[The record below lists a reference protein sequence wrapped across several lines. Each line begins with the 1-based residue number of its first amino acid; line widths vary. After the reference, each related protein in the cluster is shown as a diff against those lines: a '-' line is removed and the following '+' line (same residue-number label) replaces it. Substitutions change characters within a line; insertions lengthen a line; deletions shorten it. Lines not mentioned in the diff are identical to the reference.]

1 MLKSM
6 RNCLQVFLLDRR
18 TDKANDNF
26 KKINRMKKFITLM
39 ILSALCLGAKAQQ
52 INGDFS
58 TWEDCH
64 PWVAGNYIND
74 KVGSQPQGWRASNVY
89 GAGGTGKNDKFITK
103 VSGHTDGYTGVQILN
118 VFVGAARI
126 GAWAPG
132 YLSLGTP
139 WNTSKGK
146 SEKDGGCFGGMSFI
160 YKPDAIVFN
169 YKFSQSKSKA
179 SFVGYLWKGTWTQTN
194 VPSSTTLFS
203 NPEKAAITDRDVCVL
218 GKYDASKHKGDTP
231 TSTTDAQL
239 IASYETYVESS
250 VDNWTACEIPFTY
263 VDEDAKPEKINIIFS
278 SADYFSTTGAGT
290 DKASVNDTRDVLTID
305 DVKLIYYHSL
315 AKCTY
320 DGQEVTFDDNDSASV
335 SALYDESKLFCQ
347 KKGVGATVKK
357 AYNNATGK
365 LTITVEGND
374 NSADNPSVT
383 TYTIQFKKPS
393 DVVSEKSYTETLYV
407 TINGETTDPQ
417 EANVLVQTRYDGKFN
432 FVLKNFVLGGEMPVG
447 NINVPSLT
455 KNPDGS
461 FSFQGITSIEAG
473 DLEDVAED
481 EWIGPGLGEVPLD
494 LKGQF
499 VGEDHLRVSIDI
511 DMTSTLEQFIYV
523 HLGYDAASLAV
534 NSAAQY
540 GTFCAPFDVTI
551 PQGVT
556 AYIISGIAEN
566 GKLTL
571 VEQQNTIPAHTPVI
585 VYSESASGI
594 NEVQFGVATTAT
606 ATSKYLTG
614 VYTDT
619 KAPVGSYV
627 LQNQRGRVG
636 FYQVQEGIQPMVRA
650 NRAYLTVPA
659 SANVK
664 AFYMDD
670 ATAIQTVEELLS
682 GKAEIYDLAGRRQQK
697 LQKGINIVGGK
708 KVLVK

>member
-1 MLKSM
+1 MLKSI
-6 RNCLQVFLLDRR
+6 RNCVQVFLLDWR

-169 YKFSQSKSKA
+169 YKFSKSKSKA

-320 DGQEVTFDDNDSASV
+320 DGQQVTFDGINSASV
-335 SALYDESKLFCQ
+335 SALYDENKLAYE
-347 KKGVGATVKK
+347 KKGVGAKVENE
-357 AYNNATGK
+357 YNNATGV
-365 LTITVEGND
+365 LTITVKGND
-374 NSADNPSVT
+374 YSADNTSVT
-383 TYTIQFKKPS
+383 TYTIQF
-393 DVVSEKSYTETLYV
+393 Y
-407 TINGETTDPQ
+407 N
-417 EANVLVQTRYDGKFN
+417 
-432 FVLKNFVLGGEMPVG
+432 
-447 NINVPSLT
+447 
-455 KNPDGS
+455 
-461 FSFQGITSIEAG
+461 
-473 DLEDVAED
+473 
-481 EWIGPGLGEVPLD
+481 
-494 LKGQF
+494 
-499 VGEDHLRVSIDI
+499 
-511 DMTSTLEQFIYV
+511 
-523 HLGYDAASLAV
+523 ASATLAV

-540 GTFCAPFDVTI
+540 GTFCAPFNVTI
-551 PQGVT
+551 PAGVQAFT
-556 AYIISGIAEN
+556 ISSIAEN

-571 VEQQNTIPAHTPVI
+571 VEQQSTIPAHTPVI
-585 VYSESASGI
+585 VYSESATDI
-594 NEVQFGVATTAT
+594 NAVQFGVATTRT

-627 LQNQRGRVG
+627 LQNQGGRVG
-636 FYQVQEGIQPMVRA
+636 FYHVEGTQPWVRA

>member
-6 RNCLQVFLLDRR
+6 RNCVQVFLLDWR
-18 TDKANDNF
+18 TDKTNDNF

-39 ILSALCLGAKAQQ
+39 ILSALCLGAKAQYQ
-52 INGDFS
+52 VNNSDFEEGWDDVTYKKITGVEPKHWNSFLTGTGTYKSTACQVSQVASSSDIRPGSKGSCSVKISDYKVFLSNYAQGNLTTGCINM
-58 TWEDCH
+58 
-64 PWVAGNYIND
+64 
-74 KVGSQPQGWRASNVY
+74 GSMTASN
-89 GAGGTGKNDKFITK
+89 AGSSAGSPGNCNFTDTSNDKFNQQF
-103 VSGHTDGYTGVQILN
+103 TGL
-118 VFVGAARI
+118 
-126 GAWAPG
+126 
-132 YLSLGTP
+132 
-139 WNTSKGK
+139 
-146 SEKDGGCFGGMSFI
+146 
-160 YKPDAIVFN
+160 PDAMHVWVKFVSTN
-169 YKFSQSKSKA
+169 SSYKAKA
-179 SFVGYLWKGTWTQTN
+179 TTVLHTEGYYQDPEPKTN
-194 VPSSTTLFS
+194 DCEGKVVANATKTDISS
-203 NPEKAAITDRDVCVL
+203 
-218 GKYDASKHKGDTP
+218 
-231 TSTTDAQL
+231 
-239 IASYETYVESS
+239 SS
-250 VDNWTACEIPFTY
+250 DWQELEIPFEYSIT
-263 VDEDAKPEKINIIFS
+263 DGTKPAYALVS
-278 SADYFSTTGAGT
+278 FSTNSTPGRGTG
-290 DKASVNDTRDVLTID
+290 NDYMIID
-305 DVKLIYYHSL
+305 DLEYIYYHSL
-315 AKCTY
+315 TSCAY
-320 DGQEVTFDDNDSASV
+320 DGQQVTFDGNNSASV
-335 SALYDESKLFCQ
+335 SALYDRSKLDYV
-347 KKGVGATVKK
+347 KKGVGATVKEEYK
-357 AYNNATGK
+357 NATGK

-407 TINGETTDPQ
+407 TINGETTEPQ
-417 EANVLVQTRYDGKFN
+417 DANVLVQTRYDGNFN
-432 FVLKNFVLGGEMPVG
+432 FVLKNFVLDGSIPVG

-455 KNPDGS
+455 KKADGS
-461 FSFQGITSIEAG
+461 FSFQGTTIIEAG
-473 DLEDVAED
+473 DLEGVAED
-481 EWIGPGLGEVPLD
+481 GWLGPELGVVPLD

-551 PQGVT
+551 PEGVQAFT
-556 AYIISGIAEN
+556 IGGIAEN

-571 VEQQNTIPAHTPVI
+571 VEQKNTILAHTPVI
-585 VYSESASGI
+585 VYSESTSDI
-594 NEVQFGVATTAT
+594 NAVQFGVATSGT
-606 ATSKYLTG
+606 ATSDYLKG
-614 VYTDT
+614 VYTDIT
-619 KAPVGSYV
+619 APVGSYV
-627 LQNQRGRVG
+627 LQNQGGRVG
-636 FYQVQEGIQPMVRA
+636 FYHVEGTQPWVRA

>member
-1 MLKSM
+1 
-6 RNCLQVFLLDRR
+6 
-18 TDKANDNF
+18 
-26 KKINRMKKFITLM
+26 MKKFITLM

-58 TWEDCH
+58 TWEKCY
-64 PWVAGNYIND
+64 PWVGGNYIGKD
-74 KVGSQPQGWRASNVY
+74 VGEQPQGWHASNVY
-89 GAGGTGKNDKFITK
+89 GADGTGKNDLFITQ
-103 VSGHTDGYTGVQILN
+103 VSGHTDGYTGVKIQN
-118 VFVGAARI
+118 VYVGMKVLFYNI
-126 GAWAPG
+126 GSWAPG

-139 WNTSKGK
+139 WNTSIGTNEE
-146 SEKDGGCFGGMSFI
+146 SKDGGCFGGTSFV
-160 YKPDAIVFN
+160 YKPDAISFN
-169 YKFSQSKSKA
+169 YKFSQTQSRA

-194 VPSSTTLFS
+194 VPSSTTATS
-203 NPEKAAITDRDVCVL
+203 SSTPKKAIIIDRDVCVL

-231 TSTTDAQL
+231 TSTVDAKL

-250 VDNWTACEIPFTY
+250 VENWTICEIPFTY
-263 VDEDAKPEKINIIFS
+263 LDADATPEKINIIFS

-290 DKASVNDTRDVLTID
+290 GDASINDTRDVLTID

-315 AKCTY
+315 TSCTY
-320 DGQEVTFDDNDSASV
+320 DGQQVTFDGNNAASV
-335 SALYDESKLFCQ
+335 SALYDESKQLVCV
-347 KKGVGATVKK
+347 KKGVGAEVEK
-357 AYNNATGK
+357 AYDNATGV
-365 LTITVEGND
+365 LTITVKGND
-374 NSADNPSVT
+374 YDADNNSVT
-383 TYTIQFKKPS
+383 TYTIQF
-393 DVVSEKSYTETLYV
+393 Y
-407 TINGETTDPQ
+407 N
-417 EANVLVQTRYDGKFN
+417 
-432 FVLKNFVLGGEMPVG
+432 
-447 NINVPSLT
+447 
-455 KNPDGS
+455 
-461 FSFQGITSIEAG
+461 
-473 DLEDVAED
+473 
-481 EWIGPGLGEVPLD
+481 
-494 LKGQF
+494 
-499 VGEDHLRVSIDI
+499 
-511 DMTSTLEQFIYV
+511 
-523 HLGYDAASLAV
+523 ASATLAV

-556 AYIISGIAEN
+556 AYTIGGIAEN

-571 VEQQNTIPAHTPVI
+571 VEQKNTIRAHTPVI
-585 VYSESASGI
+585 VYSESASDI
-594 NEVQFGVATTAT
+594 NAVQFGVATSGT

-627 LQNQRGRVG
+627 LQNQSGRVG
-636 FYQVQEGIQPMVRA
+636 FYRVQNGTQPWVRA

>member
-1 MLKSM
+1 
-6 RNCLQVFLLDRR
+6 
-18 TDKANDNF
+18 
-26 KKINRMKKFITLM
+26 MKKFITLM

-52 INGDFS
+52 INGDFDGD
-58 TWEDCH
+58 WEDCV
-64 PWVAGNYIND
+64 PWDSKGNTDVY
-74 KVGSQPQGWRASNVY
+74 GTQPSGWKISNVCGMSGM
-89 GAGGTGKNDKFITK
+89 GATIVGKSVSGFTGSNGDLAVKLTNTPNPYRSTEIVPAYLTLGTSWATAKATISSVKNADGGTFGGKEFTYRPDALSFYYKRTLSNGSTENATIVAYLWRGTFTQNNVPGNTTMGTPTK
-103 VSGHTDGYTGVQILN
+103 VTMNDRDRQVLGVDMTGCQGGDQSQTVDASCIASIN
-118 VFVGAARI
+118 HSIVGEVTE
-126 GAWAPG
+126 WSQMVLDFD
-132 YLSLGTP
+132 Y
-139 WNTSKGK
+139 K
-146 SEKDGGCFGGMSFI
+146 SE
-160 YKPDAIVFN
+160 
-169 YKFSQSKSKA
+169 
-179 SFVGYLWKGTWTQTN
+179 
-194 VPSSTTLFS
+194 
-203 NPEKAAITDRDVCVL
+203 
-218 GKYDASKHKGDTP
+218 
-231 TSTTDAQL
+231 
-239 IASYETYVESS
+239 
-250 VDNWTACEIPFTY
+250 EII
-263 VDEDAKPEKINIIFS
+263 PEKINVIF
-278 SADYFSTTGAGT
+278 AADDYFGDRSKIGKNNT
-290 DKASVNDTRDVLTID
+290 LTID
-305 DVKLIYYHSL
+305 NVKLIYYHSL

-320 DGQEVTFDDNDSASV
+320 DGQQVTFDGNNSASV
-335 SALYDESKLFCQ
+335 SALYDRSKLDYV
-347 KKGVGATVKK
+347 KKGVGATVKEE
-357 AYNNATGK
+357 YNNATGK

-551 PQGVT
+551 PEGVT
-556 AYIISGIAEN
+556 AYTISGIEEN

-571 VEQQNTIPAHTPVI
+571 VEQKNTILAHTPVI
-585 VYSESASGI
+585 VYSESTSDI
-594 NEVQFGVATTAT
+594 NAVQFGVATSGT

>member
-1 MLKSM
+1 
-6 RNCLQVFLLDRR
+6 
-18 TDKANDNF
+18 
-26 KKINRMKKFITLM
+26 MKKFITLM

-52 INGDFS
+52 INGDFDD
-58 TWEDCH
+58 TWEDCI
-64 PWVAGNYIND
+64 PWDSKGNTDVY
-74 KVGSQPQGWRASNVY
+74 GTQPSGWKISNVCGMSGM
-89 GAGGTGKNDKFITK
+89 GATIVGKS
-103 VSGHTDGYTGVQILN
+103 VSGFTGSNGDLAVELTNTPNLYRKSEI
-118 VFVGAARI
+118 VPA
-126 GAWAPG
+126 
-132 YLSLGTP
+132 YLTLGTS
-139 WNTSKGK
+139 WAT
-146 SEKDGGCFGGMSFI
+146 
-160 YKPDAIVFN
+160 A
-169 YKFSQSKSKA
+169 KA
-179 SFVGYLWKGTWTQTN
+179 SFSSVSNADGGTFGGKEFSYRPDALSFFYKRTLSNGSTENATIVAYLWRGTFTQNN
-194 VPSSTTLFS
+194 VPGNTTMGTPTKVTM
-203 NPEKAAITDRDVCVL
+203 NDRDRQVL
-218 GKYDASKHKGDTP
+218 GVDMTGCQGGDQSQTVDASC
-231 TSTTDAQL
+231 
-239 IASYETYVESS
+239 IASINHSIVGEVTEWSQMVLDFDYKSE
-250 VDNWTACEIPFTY
+250 EII
-263 VDEDAKPEKINIIFS
+263 PEKINVIF
-278 SADYFSTTGAGT
+278 AADDYFGDRSKIGKNNT
-290 DKASVNDTRDVLTID
+290 LTID
-305 DVKLIYYHSL
+305 NVKLIYYHSL

-320 DGQEVTFDDNDSASV
+320 DGQQVTFDGNNSASV
-335 SALYDESKLFCQ
+335 SALYDRSKLDYV
-347 KKGVGATVKK
+347 KKGVGATVKEE
-357 AYNNATGK
+357 YNNATGK
-365 LTITVEGND
+365 LTITVKGND

-407 TINGETTDPQ
+407 TINCETTEPQ
-417 EANVLVQTRYDGKFN
+417 DANVLVQTRYDGNFN
-432 FVLKNFVLGGEMPVG
+432 FVLKNFVLGGSMPVG

-455 KNPDGS
+455 KNADGS

-473 DLEDVAED
+473 DLEGVAED
-481 EWIGPGLGEVPLD
+481 EWLGPGLGEVPLD

-551 PQGVT
+551 PAGVQAFT
-556 AYIISGIAEN
+556 IGGIAEN

-571 VEQQNTIPAHTPVI
+571 FEQQNTIPAHTPVI

-594 NEVQFGVATTAT
+594 NEVQFGVATSGT

-619 KAPVGSYV
+619 EAPVGSYV
-627 LQNQRGRVG
+627 LQNQRGKVG
-636 FYQVQEGIQPMVRA
+636 FYKVQEGIQPMVRA

>member
-1 MLKSM
+1 
-6 RNCLQVFLLDRR
+6 
-18 TDKANDNF
+18 
-26 KKINRMKKFITLM
+26 MKKFITLM

-58 TWEDCH
+58 TWEGCY
-64 PWVAGNYIND
+64 PWVGSSSNNGRVTEQ
-74 KVGSQPQGWRASNVY
+74 VGSQPKGWHASNVWGY
-89 GAGGTGKNDKFITK
+89 GTGTGKNPNF
-103 VSGHTDGYTGVQILN
+103 VVQNGNSAVISN
-118 VFVGAARI
+118 VFVGFGSI

-139 WNTSKGK
+139 WNTAIASLKGSK
-146 SEKDGGCFGGMSFI
+146 SETDGGTFGGINFL
-160 YKPDAIVFN
+160 YRPDAISFCYN
-169 YKFSQSKSKA
+169 WSRYDGKA
-179 SFVGYLWKGTWTQTN
+179 SFVGYLWKGTWTQNDVPAN
-194 VPSSTTLFS
+194 VVLRVSGTSDKRTKV
-203 NPEKAAITDRDVCVL
+203 NMTDRDANILSKGTSQGGVVT
-218 GKYDASKHKGDTP
+218 KSDDAV
-231 TSTTDAQL
+231 L
-239 IASYETYVESS
+239 IASYEEYLTESS
-250 VDNWTACEIPFTY
+250 SGTKIIEFDYKDKNAT
-263 VDEDAKPEKINIIFS
+263 PEKINIIFAS
-278 SADYFSTTGAGT
+278 NDYFSQTVAGKTSGARV
-290 DKASVNDTRDVLTID
+290 DDICNSLTIS

-320 DGQEVTFDDNDSASV
+320 DGQQVTFDGNNSASV
-335 SALYDESKLFCQ
+335 SALYDRSKLDYV
-347 KKGVGATVKK
+347 KKGVGATVKEEYK
-357 AYNNATGK
+357 NATGK

-407 TINGETTDPQ
+407 TINGETTEPQ
-417 EANVLVQTRYDGKFN
+417 DANVLVQTRYDGNFN
-432 FVLKNFVLGGEMPVG
+432 FVLKNFVLDGSIPVG

-455 KNPDGS
+455 KKNDGS
-461 FSFQGITSIEAG
+461 FSFEGITIIEPG
-473 DLEDVAED
+473 DLEGVD
-481 EWIGPGLGEVPLD
+481 ENEWLGPDLGEVPLD

-511 DMTSTLEQFIYV
+511 DMTTSDLGQFISV

-534 NSAAQY
+534 NSAAHY

-551 PQGVT
+551 PVGVQAFT
-556 AYIISGIAEN
+556 ISGIDKN
-566 GKLTL
+566 GILTL
-571 VEQQNTIPAHTPVI
+571 VEQQSTIPAHTPVI
-585 VYSESASGI
+585 VYSESATDI
-594 NEVQFGVATTAT
+594 NAVQFGVATTRT

-619 KAPVGSYV
+619 KAPEGSYV
-627 LQNQRGRVG
+627 LQNQGGRVG
-636 FYQVQEGIQPMVRA
+636 FYQVQAGIQPWVRA